1 MKRFLLFLAL
11 IAFVASA
18 VLFGNP
24 SYGQNTTPSYKI
36 GADDLLYIY
45 IWKEPDLTQELTV
58 APDGNITFPL
68 LGEIP
73 VKGRTVTE
81 VKDYMTEKLKT
92 YITAP
97 EVTVTVRES
106 RSRRIYVLGKVEE
119 PGPQPLIVNMTV
131 IQALSAAG
139 GFAEWADEKN
149 IVIVRKKGDK
159 ETHIPFN
166 YKKYVSGKDTKQNI
180 LLEPQD
186 TIVVP

>member
-1 MKRFLLFLAL
+1 MNRFLRFLL
-11 IAFVASA
+11 IAAFAVSSFFAANASY
-18 VLFGNP
+18 
-24 SYGQNTTPSYKI
+24 SQNVTPSYKI
-36 GADDLLYIY
+36 GPDDLLYIY
-45 IWKEPDLTQELTV
+45 VWKEPDLTQELVV

-68 LGEIP
+68 LGEIR
-73 VKGRTVTE
+73 VQGHTVTE
-81 VKDYMTEKLKT
+81 VKEYMTEELRK

-106 RSRRIYVLGKVEE
+106 RSRRIYVIGKVNS
-119 PGPQPLIVNMTV
+119 PGPQPLMVNMTV
-131 IQALSAAG
+131 LQALSAAG

-159 ETHIPFN
+159 EIHIPFN
-166 YKKYVSGKDTKQNI
+166 YKKYVSGKNTRQNI